1 MTEATTQATTQAA
14 TTQAATDQAATEAA
28 RHIDPQ
34 ADALDELSEKLAAF
48 NALRKSDTAAAD
60 AILDQLGGHGPVEQD
75 IIRDLSLPRPL
86 YVPSRFDDAHRLV
99 MKSIE
104 VLKRNGARPVQL
116 NGRLGPLRGL
126 AELVAHFFTAMIV
139 QRHVNRL
146 VNNLDQLYTRR
157 NAWAVKGSPE
167 SLLLARARGQV
178 RSTSPAYK
186 SGGGGLPSFL
196 LGGAVLSSA
205 LSALKSAVG
214 TIQKQ
219 PILVVVTTLALLVL
233 LLGGAW
239 CVLRGAAIAR
249 KRIRLTTERPI
260 QALYQTIGAAGNP
273 PGDNALQFALYS
285 LIAMAVAWVLVPAG
299 LYFVFFN

>member
-1 MTEATTQATTQAA
+1 
-14 TTQAATDQAATEAA
+14 
-28 RHIDPQ
+28 
-34 ADALDELSEKLAAF
+34 
-48 NALRKSDTAAAD
+48 
-60 AILDQLGGHGPVEQD
+60 
-75 IIRDLSLPRPL
+75 
-86 YVPSRFDDAHRLV
+86 
-99 MKSIE
+99 
-104 VLKRNGARPVQL
+104 
-116 NGRLGPLRGL
+116 
-126 AELVAHFFTAMIV
+126 MIV

-249 KRIRLTTERPI
+249 KRIRLTTERPM